1 MGEGMGKEER
11 SRLSHSYP
19 LHIHSIMKISAIAN
33 GDNST
38 LSEIEVGDALESYD
52 QLREIACA
60 QMGIEASA
68 ARLQWQDDEDDWV
81 VLSSEEDM
89 KEAHCVVESMPSQT
103 LLLDVSGPPCASKPE
118 PLVAQPQQTTREVR
132 ILEVG
137 PLWGQAHAVRV
148 AEEYVATHPGHH
160 FTGHWWTTVPG
171 KMSVLQL
178 SMPSDNIVESWRPAV
193 VEPDPTKP

>member
-118 PLVAQPQQTTREVR
+118 PLVTQPQQTTR
-132 ILEVG
+132 
-137 PLWGQAHAVRV
+137 AVRV

-171 KMSVLQL
+171 RMSVLQL